1 MRLMEALF
9 RYDHAILTNSNNGQF
24 GSADFWME
32 ERDKEMKGRL
42 MFKIVGRQLEVLDP
56 FGGPQDQHAF
66 EVLSLPAA
74 F

>member
-1 MRLMEALF
+1 MIT
-9 RYDHAILTNSNNGQF
+9 ILTNSNNGQF

-56 FGGPQDQHAF
+56 FGGQDQHAF
-66 EVLSLPAA
+66 EVLSSLLRSELERKGLLP
-74 F
+74 